1 MKKWLIG
8 FMLAA
13 AAAVAAHA
21 EAPKV
26 RLFGS
31 LAYGW
36 GGDQL
41 VHGSYTDG
49 SSFELL
55 AGTGWVMAIGGDLR
69 ITDTISVQAS
79 LGQQRNRVVASNGEF
94 DFFRN
99 PFEVLGFYAVSEQFR
114 LGLGARKNYNAKVT
128 GTGVASTYSG
138 TGNYDSTTGAVL
150 EGQYLF
156 SPPKDERSFVSGVSL
171 RFVRENFKLAE
182 DSGGTG
188 EEKRGDHMAVS
199 IFFYY

>member
-1 MKKWLIG
+1 MKNWLIG
-8 FMLAA
+8 LMMAA
-13 AAAVAAHA
+13 TAAVAQA
-21 EAPKV
+21 EAPRV

-55 AGTGWVMAIGGDLR
+55 AGTGWVVALGGDLR
-69 ITDTISVQAS
+69 VTDSISVQAS

-99 PFEVLGFYAVSEQFR
+99 PVEVLGFYSVTEQFR
-114 LGLGARKNYNAKVT
+114 LGLGVRKTYNGKVT

-138 TGNYDSTTGAVL
+138 TGNYDSTTGSVL

-156 SPPKDERSFVSGVSL
+156 SPPKNERSFVSGLSL
-171 RFVRENFKLAE
+171 RFVRENFKLSE

>member
-8 FMLAA
+8 FMMAA
-13 AAAVAAHA
+13 TAVAAQA
-21 EAPKV
+21 EAPRV

-36 GGDQL
+36 GGDKL
-41 VHGSYTDG
+41 VSGTYVGGSD
-49 SSFELL
+49 FELL

-69 ITDTISVQAS
+69 ITDSIALQAS

-99 PFEVLGFYAVSEQFR
+99 PVEVLGFYSVSEQLR
-114 LGLGARKNYNAKVT
+114 LGLGVRKNYNAKVT
-128 GTGVASTYSG
+128 GTGVASTYAG

-156 SPPKDERSFVSGVSL
+156 SAPKNERSFVSGLSL

-188 EEKRGDHMAVS
+188 EEKRGDHMALSV
-199 IFFYY
+199 FFYY